1 MAETAENDGGGVA
14 QVGLAAIFAAFF
26 RLGCTAFGG
35 GTAGWIHREVVLRQ
49 RWVDDRTFLAA
60 LGVGQALPGANGIK
74 AAVLIGMRLH
84 GIVGALCAF
93 VALLAGPLAIVIAL
107 AAAYGGL
114 GGQSL
119 THAVLDG
126 VAAAAI
132 GLTFATGIGS
142 VVRGAPGLASYAI
155 AGATVLCVGVLRW
168 PILPVILGLA
178 PLSIALILWRERR

>member
-119 THAVLDG
+119 PPRAACPLPP
-126 VAAAAI
+126 AAAASCAARRA
-132 GLTFATGIGS
+132 LPPTPLPA
-142 VVRGAPGLASYAI
+142 RRCCASAYC
-155 AGATVLCVGVLRW
+155 AGRSCR
-168 PILPVILGLA
+168 
-178 PLSIALILWRERR
+178 